1 MRSLDQIRR
10 DLRFLSSYEVV
21 LYGSYVTGE
30 YTRESDID
38 VAVIT
43 REKDRNRNFKI
54 QLDIWGKVPSP
65 IYDVRVFELLP
76 IRVKASV
83 IGGYLVLFG
92 SEPDISEYFYSW
104 RKTWEEVRRR
114 IEPMSIEEKIKAVRR
129 RKKILKTITRPE

>member
-1 MRSLDQIRR
+1 MRSLDQVRR

-21 LYGSYVTGE
+21 LYGSYVTRE
-30 YTRESDID
+30 YVRESDID

-43 REKDRNRNFKI
+43 RERDRNRNFRI

-83 IGGYLVLFG
+83 ISKYVVLFG
-92 SEPDISEYFYSW
+92 SEPDISEYFYRW
-104 RKTWEEVRRR
+104 RKIWEDVRRR
-114 IEPMSIEEKIKAVRR
+114 MEPMTVEEKIKAMKR
-129 RKKILKTITRPE
+129 RKRILKNIAGPR

>member
-43 REKDRNRNFKI
+43 RERDKNRNFRI

-83 IGGYLVLFG
+83 ISRYVVLFG
-92 SEPDISEYFYSW
+92 SEPDISEYFYRW
-104 RKTWEEVRRR
+104 RKVWEDVRRR
-114 IEPMSIEEKIKAVRR
+114 IEPMAVEEKIKAMER
-129 RKKILKTITRPE
+129 RKRILKTIAGSR

>member
-10 DLRFLSSYEVV
+10 DLRSLSSYEAVV
-21 LYGSYVTGE
+21 YGSYVTGE
-30 YTRESDID
+30 YARESDID

-43 REKDRNRNFKI
+43 RERDGNRNFRI

-83 IGGYLVLFG
+83 ISRYVVLFG
-92 SEPDISEYFYSW
+92 SEPDISEYFYRW
-104 RKTWEEVRRR
+104 RKVWEDVRRR
-114 IEPMSIEEKIKAVRR
+114 MESLSVEEKMKALERR
-129 RKKILKTITRPE
+129 RRILKILGRV